1 MADKDQTEKYAYLN
15 QLSTEVLEELLRA
28 DIESLEND
36 NDEVVFHILEVIR
49 RREQENP
56 TGDIFDVDKA
66 WTEFKQYYNT
76 PEGESLALY
85 PTEDED
91 EDLVDD
97 KEETPTPKHRTKIIH
112 LSHTLKVASI
122 AAIVVI
128 CIFGLMLG
136 VQAAGFDIFGAIG
149 RWTDETFHFVTS
161 PAGAVQGDTNTG
173 ISVTQRNSE
182 YYSTLQNALD
192 ECGITEKLAP
202 TWYPE
207 EFEMS
212 EPKISSTDLNEKISC
227 DFSGPKDKFF
237 RIQVRRYHLRSEV
250 DAHTF
255 EKDNSNVST
264 YEANA
269 KTFYII
275 SNIDATTATWSDGN
289 LLVLSITGNL
299 SEDDLKNI
307 IDSIGGKLN

>member
-15 QLSTEVLEELLRA
+15 QLSTEALEELLRA

-49 RREQENP
+49 RREQEKP
-56 TGDIFDVDKA
+56 TGNTFDVDRA
-66 WTEFKQYYNT
+66 LAEFKQHYNT
-76 PEGESLALY
+76 PEGEGLSLY

-97 KEETPTPKHRTKIIH
+97 KEETPAPKQRTKIIH

-161 PAGAVQGDTNTG
+161 PVGAAQGDTNTG
-173 ISVTQRNSE
+173 KPTTQRNSE
-182 YYSTLQNALD
+182 YNTTLQNALD
-192 ECGITEKLAP
+192 ECEITEKLAP

-207 EFEMS
+207 EFEMF
-212 EPKISSTDLNEKISC
+212 EPKISSTDLNDKISC
-227 DFSGPKDKFF
+227 NFSGPEEKFF
-237 RIQVRRYHLRSEV
+237 RIQVLRYHSKSEL
-250 DAHTF
+250 DFHTF
-255 EKDNSNVST
+255 EKDDSNIRMH
-264 YEANA
+264 NA
-269 KTFYII
+269 KERTFYII
-275 SNIDATTATWSDGN
+275 SNLDTITATWSDGN

-299 SEDDLKNI
+299 SEDDI
-307 IDSIGGKLN
+307 EGMIDSIGG